1 MRDHVLYARLAH
13 YAFARILPLAEK
25 IGEEGMSLRE
35 TGLPW
40 LIRYDESTHYSQQ
53 MLEQLADFH
62 SSIWRSRI
70 VLMWDYLPS
79 CREVA
84 LAHCRSV
91 TTQVVEHLHDWVLH
105 PDHVHIEW
113 VLRMHAQQMATFNRQ
128 FGEAAALVGN
138 DDLSSQAFATALTAL
153 AQVAMY
159 VLSTPDTAPWER
171 EIQFYQDLYQV
182 FITEVPELE
191 EPEERWEALR

>member
-25 IGEEGMSLRE
+25 IGEEGMTLNE
-35 TGLPW
+35 TGAPW
-40 LIRYDESTHYSQQ
+40 LIRYDDSTRYSQQ

-62 SSIWRSRI
+62 SHIWRSRI

-84 LAHCRSV
+84 LAHCRS
-91 TTQVVEHLHDWVLH
+91 TSAQVANRLHDWMLH
-105 PDHVHIEW
+105 PDHIHIEW
-113 VLRMHAQQMATFNRQ
+113 VRRMHTQQMARFNQ
-128 FGEAAALVGN
+128 QLGEAAALFGN

-159 VLSTPDTAPWER
+159 VLSTEDKAPWER
-171 EIQFYQDLYQV
+171 EIQLYQDLYQV
-182 FITEVPELE
+182 FIKEVPELE
-191 EPEERWEALR
+191 EPEDMLP